1 VLKIDLRPAPSP
13 LYTSTVGSMS
23 DEEVREEWYERAV
36 EGIQLVDCHGH
47 SMKLGVQ
54 NEPIP

>member
-1 VLKIDLRPAPSP
+1 
-13 LYTSTVGSMS
+13 MS